1 MPRKMVF
8 HPNNNELMIAGTRF
22 LSNWEINIFSSLA
35 DNTHNLSVSDI
46 TKNSYFTVYPNPSN
60 GKFYLKNELLN
71 NPSDIE
77 VYDFIGKTII
87 LKKMSRGDNLID
99 LSAYSDGLYFLKIK
113 ELNEVIK
120 IIKK

>member
-1 MPRKMVF
+1 MVF